1 MYCDRVTSMNSWSY
15 TAVALKSGAGSPT
28 SLPSAAQ
35 RSALAP
41 LAGRAATVRAL
52 AGAQA
57 RERRDELASI
67 VSDLV
72 TTVSLSCKIY
82 SKNHALRWSGRIT
95 WQMLIYEIYLKG
107 SPCFLGCPWQ
117 NRSNCTW
124 PLWPGPGA
132 RMRT

>member
-1 MYCDRVTSMNSWSY
+1 MPRCVRERIKSSGTVSDGLVWTIQARVEEPHVYCDRVTSMNSWSY

-72 TTVSLSCKIY
+72 
-82 SKNHALRWSGRIT
+82 HDRIFELQILQQGSRT
-95 WQMLIYEIYLKG
+95 QMFG
-107 SPCFLGCPWQ
+107 
-117 NRSNCTW
+117 
-124 PLWPGPGA
+124 
-132 RMRT
+132 